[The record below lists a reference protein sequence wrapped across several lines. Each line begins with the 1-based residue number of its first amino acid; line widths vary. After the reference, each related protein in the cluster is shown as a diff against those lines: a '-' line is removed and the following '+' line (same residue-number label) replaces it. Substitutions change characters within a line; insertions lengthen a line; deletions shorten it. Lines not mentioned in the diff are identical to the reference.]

1 MKLHSGR
8 TLFLTKHQ
16 QVNEKNT
23 RIIILLFRI
32 KIEKTR
38 LKKKFGRNGLGTGGG
53 EGLKGII
60 IL

>member
-38 LKKKFGRNGLGTGGG
+38 LKKKVWKEWIRYRGG